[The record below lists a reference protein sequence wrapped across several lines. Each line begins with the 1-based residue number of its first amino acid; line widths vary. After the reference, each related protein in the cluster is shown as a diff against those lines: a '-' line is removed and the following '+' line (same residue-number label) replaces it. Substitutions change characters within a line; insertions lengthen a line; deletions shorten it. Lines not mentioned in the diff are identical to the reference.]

1 MMSPIMID
9 VDVGTKVGGPVD
21 TAAAIAA
28 SEDDAVI
35 SEEVAAACI
44 ELGVLP
50 GPPPPP
56 TFALGSSCLSTIS
69 ERVFWWARLT

>member
-1 MMSPIMID
+1 MID

-28 SEDDAVI
+28 SEDDAVV
-35 SEEVAAACI
+35 SEEAAAACS

-50 GPPPPP
+50 GPPPS
-56 TFALGSSCLSTIS
+56 LGSSCLQTIS